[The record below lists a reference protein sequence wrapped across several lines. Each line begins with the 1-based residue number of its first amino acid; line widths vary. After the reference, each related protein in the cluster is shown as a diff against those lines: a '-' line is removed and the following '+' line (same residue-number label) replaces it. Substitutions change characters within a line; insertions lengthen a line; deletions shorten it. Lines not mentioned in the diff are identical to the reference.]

1 MAAALA
7 AAATWGQGAAQAG
20 EVRVMPDRPD
30 LTDSPETVPRGLAQL
45 ETGVTFLRDA
55 AGDRPVRRLTT
66 GGLLRLGVAETLE
79 FRLGADLF
87 VRERG
92 EGTGTSGVGDTTVGA
107 KWHLADDE
115 GWRPALAVLPFVKLP
130 TASRGKGLGSGR
142 VDFGGVL
149 ALGKDLPADWHVDL
163 NFGLTAVSLSEAP
176 GGLFLQK
183 VATGSFSW
191 ALTDRVAPY
200 WEIFYVSRDSPTAQ
214 QSVGTDFGVVV
225 TVHRRVAIDVA
236 AGFRLAGASPDW
248 VVTGGLTVLLGTLP
262 VGDAGSAGR
271 RAPPR
276 ATALA
281 RTPRDIDAGRAS
293 GNPPVDRDA
302 AVGVTASQVGVS
314 GAGGW
319 P

>member
-7 AAATWGQGAAQAG
+7 AVAMWGQGEARAG
-20 EVRVMPDRPD
+20 ELRVMPDRPD

-55 AGDRPVRRLTT
+55 AGDRPVRRLTA

-79 FRLGADLF
+79 VRVGGDLF

-92 EGTGTSGVGDTTVGA
+92 DGTGTSGMGDTTLGA
-107 KWHLADDE
+107 KWHVVDDQ
-115 GWRPALAVLPFVKLP
+115 GWRPAVALLPSVKLP

-142 VDFGGVL
+142 VDFGGIL

-163 NFGLTAVSLSEAP
+163 NFGLTAVSLSEEP

-200 WEIFYVSRDSPTAQ
+200 WEIFYVSRDSPTGRH
-214 QSVGTDFGVVV
+214 SVGTDFGVVV
-225 TVHRRVAIDVA
+225 TVHPRVAIDVA
-236 AGFRLAGASPDW
+236 GGFRLAGASPDW
-248 VVTGGLTVLLGTLP
+248 VVSGGLTVLLGPLP
-262 VGDAGSAGR
+262 DGGNHSEPR
-271 RAPPR
+271 RAPPGGGPTAGAHR
-276 ATALA
+276 GQGRGATM
-281 RTPRDIDAGRAS
+281 AGRA
-293 GNPPVDRDA
+293 D
-302 AVGVTASQVGVS
+302 
-314 GAGGW
+314 
-319 P
+319 